1 MNRRIW
7 IAMVAAL
14 AIAALPAMAGNGPI
28 DVSSA
33 VNSGTSPRL
42 KDLPIHRGGGAIK
55 EKHEPFRVIV
65 PDGLKPGAPD
75 PALQTV
81 TINSASTTTPTAWDG
96 VGLGGGYTPDAA
108 PPDTNGA
115 VGGPV
120 VNGQSSQYVQ
130 WVNEAFAVYST
141 ASGAV
146 IAGPSLGNTLWAGF
160 PSSSP
165 CRTYND
171 GDPIVQWDKINQRW
185 IMTQFAVSQG
195 ASSGYRQ
202 CVAVSKTNDATGA
215 YNLYEFNYTTNF
227 NDYPKVGVG
236 SDGNY
241 YITYNMFKRGRTF
254 AGGWVCAWN
263 GSAMRAGTNPAG
275 LQQCFTTSS
284 ASLLPADL
292 DKGYTAGVT
301 VRDEFVMNFGT
312 NALNVWKL
320 HVDFANSAN
329 SSLSGPTAIAVPA
342 FSKACAG
349 GTCIPQPGTSQ
360 QLDSLADRLM
370 YRLAYRQFAGYDAFL
385 VTHAVTAGS
394 STGIRWY
401 ELRSTNGGT
410 PTVFQSGTYAPDSA
424 YRWMSSGAMDKQ
436 GNIIIGYSVSSSSVK
451 PDIRF
456 SSRAPGDPA
465 GTLGGE
471 TAMAPTTRGSQQSTL
486 ARWGDYAAMSV
497 DPADDCTM
505 YFTTEY
511 LKADGKFN
519 WSTRIGKTKASGCQ

>member
-1 MNRRIW
+1 MNKRI
-7 IAMVAAL
+7 ITLAAAFGL
-14 AIAALPAMAGNGPI
+14 AALPVLAAGPI
-28 DVSSA
+28 EVSNAVNTGSSA
-33 VNSGTSPRL
+33 KI
-42 KDLPIHRGGGAIK
+42 KDLPIHRGGGALK
-55 EKHEPFRVIV
+55 EKNEPKRVNV
-65 PDGLKPGAPD
+65 PDGLAPGAPD

-81 TINSASTTTPTAWDG
+81 TINAASTTTPTQWDG

-130 WVNEAFAVYST
+130 WVNEAFAVYDT
-141 ASGAV
+141 ASGSV
-146 IAGPSLGNTLWAGF
+146 VAGPSLGNTLWASF

-165 CRTYND
+165 CRVYND
-171 GDPIVQWDKINQRW
+171 GDPIVQWDKINRRW
-185 IMTQFAVSQG
+185 VLTQFAVSQG
-195 ASSGYRQ
+195 ATSGYRQ
-202 CVAVSKTNDATGA
+202 CVAVSKTEDATGA
-215 YNLYEFNYTTNF
+215 YNLYEFNYSTNF

-236 SDGNY
+236 TDGNY

-254 AGGWVCAWN
+254 NGGWVCAWN
-263 GSAMRAGTNPAG
+263 GAAMRAGTNPAG
-275 LQQCFTTSS
+275 LQQCFTTTV

-292 DKGYTAGVT
+292 DAGYGSTIT
-301 VRDEFVMNFGT
+301 PRDEWVINATT
-312 NALNVWKL
+312 NALTVRKL

-329 SSLSGPTAIAVPA
+329 SSLSAGTNVAVA
-342 FSKACAG
+342 AYSRACGG

-370 YRLAYRQFAGYDAFL
+370 YRLAFRQFAGYDALF
-385 VTHAVTAGS
+385 VSHAVTSGS
-394 STGIRWY
+394 VTGVRWY
-401 ELRSTNGGT
+401 ELRSTGGAT
-410 PTVFQSGTYAPDSA
+410 PTLFQQGTYQPDNA

-436 GNIIIGYSVSSSSVK
+436 GNIIVGYSVSSSTIK

-456 SSRAPGDPA
+456 ASRAPGDPA
-465 GTLGGE
+465 GTLGNE
-471 TAMAPTTRGSQQSTL
+471 TAVAPTTRGSQQATL
-486 ARWGDYAAMSV
+486 ARWGDYASMSV

-519 WSTRIGKTKASGCQ
+519 WSTRVGKTKVSTCQ